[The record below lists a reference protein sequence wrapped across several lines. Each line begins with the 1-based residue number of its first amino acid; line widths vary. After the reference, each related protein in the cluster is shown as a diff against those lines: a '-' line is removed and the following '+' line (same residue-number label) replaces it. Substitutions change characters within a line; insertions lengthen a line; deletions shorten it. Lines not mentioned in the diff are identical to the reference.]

1 MTYSIY
7 LYPWDLAEEGVETV
21 ASRVR
26 AAGLGGVRLAMSYHA
41 GKFLRPHGPGGKVY
55 FPEDGTVYFRPE
67 PSRYGR
73 IKPVQSRLAGEFGAL
88 EALAAEAP
96 DLEVMAWTVC
106 LHNTPLGMAY
116 PDLVTR
122 NAYGDPF
129 WPNLCPSAG
138 DARDYIVALCADIA
152 ERDGVKA
159 LALETPGW
167 LPFAHGYH
175 HEFALVELNPWV
187 ETLLG
192 LCFCEHCRVRAR
204 GAGLDLDGLAR
215 RTRDAVDRFLGAEIA
230 PTGAVAR
237 DWLAADLVADPEL
250 AAFLRWR
257 CETVAALVRE
267 VRAAVRKEV
276 EVRVIPSVQSPNALA
291 WSEGSDLALLA
302 AAADALEVPAYQT
315 GPAAIRDDVFDVR
328 RRAGEAA
335 RIGFILRPSYPNLR
349 SATEVAEA
357 VQVVRAAGPDG
368 IAFYNYGHVR
378 LQALDWIRDA
388 LAAGG

>member
-1 MTYSIY
+1 MRRSIY
-7 LYPWDLAEEGVETV
+7 AYAWDLADEGVATV
-21 ASRVR
+21 AGRVR
-26 AAGLGGVRLAMSYHA
+26 DAGLDGITLATSYHA
-41 GKFLRPHGPGGKVY
+41 GKFLRPHGPNGKAY
-55 FPEDGTVYFRPE
+55 FPEDGTVYFRPDF
-67 PSRYGR
+67 SRYGR
-73 IKPVQSRLAGEFGAL
+73 LKPVVSRVAENFDAMA
-88 EALAAEAP
+88 ALAVEAP
-96 DLEVMAWTVC
+96 ELKVVAWAVC
-106 LHNTPLGMAY
+106 LHNTPFGMAN
-116 PDLVTR
+116 PDLVAR
-122 NAYGDPF
+122 NAWGDPF

-138 DARDYIVALCADIA
+138 DARDYVVNLCADIA
-152 ERDGVKA
+152 GRHDVEA

-192 LCFCEHCRVRAR
+192 LCFCDHCRARAK

-215 RTRDAVDRFLGAEIA
+215 RARGAVDRFLAADTA
-230 PTGAVAR
+230 PAATVAR

-257 CETVAALVRE
+257 CETVASLVRE
-267 VRAAVRKEV
+267 VRAAVRREV
-276 EVRVIPSVQSPNALA
+276 EVRVIPTVQSPNALA

-302 AAADALEVPAYQT
+302 TAADALEVPAYQT

-328 RRAGEAA
+328 RRVGDAA
-335 RIGFILRPSYPNLR
+335 RLGFILRPSYPNLR

-357 VQVVRAAGPDG
+357 VGTLRAAGAEG

-378 LQALDWIRDA
+378 LSALGWIRQALGA
-388 LAAGG
+388 